1 MSSKIVRLPPTAKL
15 LMMGCEIS
23 YSAHVSACA
32 GITGFANSEKSKR
45 EKSLFFFMQNIVD
58 NGLISELKSDLI
70 PPFVNIASYLI
81 YPLYN
86 SKTLF

>member
-23 YSAHVSACA
+23 DSAHVSACA

-45 EKSLFFFMQNIVD
+45 EKSFILFRVEQ
-58 NGLISELKSDLI
+58 S
-70 PPFVNIASYLI
+70 
-81 YPLYN
+81 
-86 SKTLF
+86 